1 MRSLLPPITLLPCF
15 LLLPFPVLAAIT
27 AQSTPVLSSRQQT
40 RNSVA
45 RWQGDWLRIDRAP
58 TRGIPLNLWATFY
71 YVHQT
76 RSIPYGLPLLDP
88 AGNHLGPNL
97 SRWDWCHA
105 ALQGTVIVH
114 EGHGQSTTYNFAGR
128 SPTPQVD
135 CSPFFSSLSWEAIAK
150 VNRVRFQVAT
160 APYGYGTAG
169 FKLVPY
175 RTVAVDRTQIPLGSV
190 LYIPQA
196 RGRTVTMPSGQWA
209 IHDGYFFAADV
220 GSAIH
225 GNHIDVFIG
234 TAERNP
240 FPFITSRPSGTF
252 QAFFIQDADIAQ
264 ALQALH
270 QRLTEQK

>member
-1 MRSLLPPITLLPCF
+1 MQSPLSPITLLPCF
-15 LLLPFPVLAAIT
+15 LLLPSPTLAAVIS
-27 AQSTPVLSSRQQT
+27 QSSPEPFPKHQVKS
-40 RNSVA
+40 SVA
-45 RWQGDWLRIDRAP
+45 RWQGDWLRIDRVPA
-58 TRGIPLNLWATFY
+58 RGIPLTLWATFY
-71 YVHQT
+71 YVHQAQ
-76 RSIPYGLPLLDP
+76 SIPYGLPLLDP
-88 AGNHLGPNL
+88 TGNPLGPSL

-105 ALQGTVIVH
+105 ALQGTVLIH
-114 EGHGQSTTYNFAGR
+114 EGRGRSTTYNFAGR

-169 FKLVPY
+169 FNLVPY

-196 RGRTVTMPSGQWA
+196 RGTTVTLPSGQRA
-209 IHDGYFFAADV
+209 IHDGYFFAADT

-240 FPFITSRPSGTF
+240 FSFITSRSNGIF
-252 QAFFIQDADIAQ
+252 QAFFIQDTDIAQ
-264 ALQALH
+264 ALQAMH
-270 QRLTEQK
+270 QRR